1 VSVQVYANLSGVEES
16 ATLGMTRRAAE
27 LKAADPPVISLSA
40 GEPDFAT
47 PGFIAEAGIEAI
59 RDGQTHYPPAAG
71 LAPLRAAVA
80 TYVGEECGGAYA
92 PEQVLVTVGAKQA
105 LFNAIFTL
113 FGPGDGII
121 IPAPYW
127 VSYPAIARLA
137 RAEPMVLATTAADG
151 FKPDPDRVAAMFR
164 SGARGLVLNSPN
176 NPSGAVLSGA
186 ELDRIV
192 AVAAEHEA
200 WIVSDEIYQ
209 AIVYDIEHAS
219 VAARARDYERI
230 VLVNGFSKAFAMTG
244 WRVGYAAGPREVIAA
259 MTCLQGHI
267 NTNTALPCQY
277 AALAALSQ
285 HELRERAIEEM
296 VSAFDRRRDL
306 LLKGVAAIP
315 GLTPHPPDGAFYL
328 WIDAGP
334 WCDSLGVNSTDL
346 CMDLLDNERLAL
358 VPGEAFGVD
367 RFIRLSFA
375 ATEQALSEALE
386 RLAVASARL
395 GLG

>member
-1 VSVQVYANLSGVEES
+1 
-16 ATLGMTRRAAE
+16 MTRLAAE
-27 LKAADPPVISLSA
+27 LKAADLPVISLSA

-71 LAPLRAAVA
+71 LAPLRAEVA
-80 TYVGEECGGAYA
+80 AYLSQECGGAYT

-113 FGPGDGII
+113 FGPGNRIV

-127 VSYPAIARLA
+127 VSYPPIARLA
-137 RAEPMVLATTAADG
+137 RAVPVILETTAADG
-151 FKPDPDRVAAMFR
+151 FKPDPDRVAALFR
-164 SGARGLVLNSPN
+164 SGARGLVLNSPS

-186 ELDRIV
+186 ELDRLV
-192 AVAAEHEA
+192 AIAAKYDA
-200 WIVSDEIYQ
+200 WIISDEIYH
-209 AIVYDIEHAS
+209 AIVYNTEHAS
-219 VAARARDYERI
+219 VAARARDYERV

-244 WRVGYAAGPREVIAA
+244 WRVGYAVGPREVIAA
-259 MTCLQGHI
+259 MTRLQGHI

-277 AALAALSQ
+277 AALAALS
-285 HELRERAIEEM
+285 EREPRQRAIEEM
-296 VSAFDRRRDL
+296 VLAFNRRRDL

-315 GLTPHPPDGAFYL
+315 GLTPYPPDGAFYL
-328 WIDAGP
+328 WIDAGR
-334 WCDSLGVNSTDL
+334 WCDSLGANSTGL

-358 VPGEAFGVD
+358 VPGEAFGAD

-375 ATEQALSEALE
+375 ATEEALTEALE
-386 RLAVASARL
+386 RLADASVRL
-395 GLG
+395 GLR

>member
-1 VSVQVYANLSGVEES
+1 MSVHVYANLGGVEES

-27 LKAADPPVISLSA
+27 LKAADVPVISLSA

-59 RDGQTHYPPAAG
+59 RAGQTHYPPAAG

-80 TYVGEECGGAYA
+80 AYLGEECGGAYT
-92 PEQVLVTVGAKQA
+92 PDQVLVSVGAKQA

-113 FGPGDGII
+113 FGPGNRIV

-127 VSYPAIARLA
+127 VSYPPIARLA
-137 RAEPMVLATTAADG
+137 RAVPVILETTAADG
-151 FKPDPDRVAAMFR
+151 FKPNPDGVAALLR
-164 SGARGLVLNSPN
+164 SGARGLVLNSPS

-192 AVAAEHEA
+192 AIAAEHKA
-200 WIVSDEIYQ
+200 WIISDEIYQ
-209 AIVYDIEHAS
+209 AIVYNTDHAS

-230 VLVNGFSKAFAMTG
+230 ILINGFSKAFAMTG
-244 WRVGYAAGPREVIAA
+244 WRVGYAVGPREVIAA
-259 MTCLQGHI
+259 MTRLQGHV

-277 AALAALSQ
+277 AALAALNER
-285 HELRERAIEEM
+285 ELRRRAIEEM

-315 GLTPHPPDGAFYL
+315 GLTPYPPDGAFYL

-334 WCDSLGVNSTDL
+334 WCDSLGAKSTAL

-358 VPGEAFGVD
+358 VPGEAFGAD

-375 ATEQALSEALE
+375 ATEQALTEALE
-386 RLAVASARL
+386 RLADASVRL

>member
-1 VSVQVYANLSGVEES
+1 MSVQVFANLGGVEES

-27 LKAADPPVISLSA
+27 LKAADLPVISLSA

-47 PGFIAEAGIEAI
+47 PGFIAEAGIKAI

-71 LAPLRAAVA
+71 LMPLRAAVA
-80 TYVGEECGGAYA
+80 AYLGEECGGAYT
-92 PEQVLVTVGAKQA
+92 PDQVLVSVGAKQA

-113 FGPGDGII
+113 FGPGNRIV

-127 VSYPAIARLA
+127 VSYPPIARLA
-137 RAEPMVLATTAADG
+137 RAVPVILETTAADG
-151 FKPDPDRVAAMFR
+151 FKPDPDRVAALFR
-164 SGARGLVLNSPN
+164 SGARGLVLNSPS
-176 NPSGAVLSGA
+176 NPSGAVLSSA

-192 AVAAEHEA
+192 AIAAEHDA
-200 WIVSDEIYQ
+200 WIISDEIYH
-209 AIVYDIEHAS
+209 AIVYNTEHAS

-230 VLVNGFSKAFAMTG
+230 ILVNGFSKAFAMTG
-244 WRVGYAAGPREVIAA
+244 WRVGYAVGPREVIAA
-259 MTCLQGHI
+259 MTRLQGHV

-277 AALAALSQ
+277 AALAALS
-285 HELRERAIEEM
+285 EREPRQRAIEEM
-296 VSAFDRRRDL
+296 VLAFERRRDL

-315 GLTPHPPDGAFYL
+315 GLTPYPPDGAFYL

-334 WCDSLGVNSTDL
+334 WCDSLGVKSTAL

-358 VPGEAFGVD
+358 VPGEAFGAD

-375 ATEQALSEALE
+375 ATEQALTEALE
-386 RLAVASARL
+386 RLADASVRL

>member
-1 VSVQVYANLSGVEES
+1 MSVQVYANLGGVEES
-16 ATLGMTRRAAE
+16 ATLGMTRLAAE
-27 LKAADPPVISLSA
+27 LKAADLPVISLSA

-71 LAPLRAAVA
+71 LAPLRAEVA
-80 TYVGEECGGAYA
+80 AYLSQECGGAYT

-113 FGPGDGII
+113 FGPGNRIV

-127 VSYPAIARLA
+127 VSYPPMARLA
-137 RAEPMVLATTAADG
+137 RAVPVILETTAADG
-151 FKPDPDRVAAMFR
+151 FKPDPDRVAALFR
-164 SGARGLVLNSPN
+164 SGARGLVLNSPS

-186 ELDRIV
+186 ELDRLV
-192 AVAAEHEA
+192 AIAAKYDA
-200 WIVSDEIYQ
+200 WIISDEIYH
-209 AIVYDIEHAS
+209 AIVYNTEHAS
-219 VAARARDYERI
+219 VAARARDYERV

-244 WRVGYAAGPREVIAA
+244 WRVGYAVGPREVIAA
-259 MTCLQGHI
+259 MTRLQGHI

-277 AALAALSQ
+277 AALAALS
-285 HELRERAIEEM
+285 EREPRQRAIEEM
-296 VSAFDRRRDL
+296 VLAFNRRRDL

-315 GLTPHPPDGAFYL
+315 GLTPYPPDGAFYL
-328 WIDAGP
+328 WIDAGR
-334 WCDSLGVNSTDL
+334 WCDSLGANSTGL

-358 VPGEAFGVD
+358 VPGEAFGAD

-375 ATEQALSEALE
+375 ATEEALTEALE
-386 RLAVASARL
+386 RLADASVRL
-395 GLG
+395 GLR

>member
-1 VSVQVYANLSGVEES
+1 
-16 ATLGMTRRAAE
+16 MTRLAAE
-27 LKAADPPVISLSA
+27 LKAADLPVISLSA

-71 LAPLRAAVA
+71 LAPLRAEVA
-80 TYVGEECGGAYA
+80 AYLSQECGGAYT

-113 FGPGDGII
+113 FGPGNRIV

-127 VSYPAIARLA
+127 VSYPPMARLA
-137 RAEPMVLATTAADG
+137 RAVPVILETTAADG
-151 FKPDPDRVAAMFR
+151 FKPDPDRVAALFR
-164 SGARGLVLNSPN
+164 SGARGLVLNSPS

-186 ELDRIV
+186 ELDRLV
-192 AVAAEHEA
+192 AIAAKYDA
-200 WIVSDEIYQ
+200 WIISDEIYH
-209 AIVYDIEHAS
+209 AIVYNTEHAS

-244 WRVGYAAGPREVIAA
+244 WRVGYAVGPREVIAA
-259 MTCLQGHI
+259 MTRLQGHI

-277 AALAALSQ
+277 AALAALS
-285 HELRERAIEEM
+285 EREPRQRAIEEM
-296 VSAFDRRRDL
+296 VLAFNRRRDL

-315 GLTPHPPDGAFYL
+315 GLTPYPPDGAFYL
-328 WIDAGP
+328 WIDAGR
-334 WCDSLGVNSTDL
+334 WCDSLGANSTGL

-358 VPGEAFGVD
+358 VPGEAFGAD

-375 ATEQALSEALE
+375 ATEEALTEALE
-386 RLAVASARL
+386 RLADASVRL
-395 GLG
+395 GLR